1 MQGNYEEVTV
11 VYAFIPSIG
20 EVSIKTSLGYLE
32 SYRLSLGYRVS
43 VCLWSNKEKLDCEGF
58 EAGTKVK
65 YVRHPHEMNNLRESE
80 ELSSNINS
88 SLVFLKH

>member
-43 VCLWSNKEKLDCEGF
+43 VCL
-58 EAGTKVK
+58 
-65 YVRHPHEMNNLRESE
+65 
-80 ELSSNINS
+80 
-88 SLVFLKH
+88 